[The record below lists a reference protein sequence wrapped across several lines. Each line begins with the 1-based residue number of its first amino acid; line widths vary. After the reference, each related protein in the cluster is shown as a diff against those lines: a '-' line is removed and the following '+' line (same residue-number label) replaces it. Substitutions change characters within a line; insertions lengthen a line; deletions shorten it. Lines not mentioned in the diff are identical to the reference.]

1 MEQSSFQRHEGFT
14 KARDGHSLFFQTWEK
29 PNARGSILI
38 THGQGE
44 HSECYH
50 RFVEAF
56 AGDEWN
62 FWAWDMRG
70 HGRSEGKRGYAAD
83 FSDYVAD
90 YRLILKNFM
99 DRTEGNGPRALVS
112 HSMGG
117 LVQLQTLIEDKP
129 QGIAGQICSAPL
141 LGVAVPV
148 PAWKQQGAQIMNR
161 LYPQIT
167 LWNEIRNE
175 HLTRDPDVIREFEA
189 DVLRHNRIS
198 PGVYLGFLQAAESV
212 KTRAFEIN
220 VPTLFQLP
228 EQDPVVHT
236 PTGRAFFENLGSAR
250 KELRVY
256 GEGARHEMY
265 NDVHR
270 AQVFADARAFLDTL
284 KGTTA

>member
-1 MEQSSFQRHEGFT
+1 M
-14 KARDGHSLFFQTWEK
+14 KAADGHTLFYQTWEK
-29 PNARGSILI
+29 PAATGWVLI

-50 RFVEAF
+50 RFVDAF
-56 AGDEWN
+56 RDDAWN
-62 FWAWDMRG
+62 FFAWDMRG

-83 FSDYVAD
+83 FSAYVAD
-90 YRLILKNFM
+90 YRVILRAFLEKTANA
-99 DRTEGNGPRALVS
+99 RTRALVS

-117 LVQLQTLIEDKP
+117 LVQLQTLLEDKP
-129 QGIAGQICSAPL
+129 AGFAGQICSAPL

-148 PAWKQQGAQIMNR
+148 PGWKQQGAQLMNR

-198 PGVYLGFLQAAESV
+198 PGVYLGFLDAFEQVKPRAAEI
-212 KTRAFEIN
+212 TL
-220 VPTLFQLP
+220 PTLFQLP

-236 PTGRAFFENLGSAR
+236 PTAREFFANLGAAR
-250 KELRVY
+250 KELKVY
-256 GEGARHEMY
+256 GDGARHEMY
-265 NDVHR
+265 NDLHR
-270 AQVFADARAFLDTL
+270 GAVFADARAFLDTL
-284 KGTTA
+284 KGKTP